1 METAPPLLLNGQDD
15 WGRMEK
21 LFVRVLKLNV
31 VILAISVSF
40 SIFAE
45 KMDEPT
51 DSLVID
57 KLERAL
63 DLMDKNAP
71 EKQGVLL
78 RLGDLYSER
87 ARLKALDEGKKG
99 CDNCD
104 NAKEDRVKALSYYK
118 QAFPKTRG
126 EEQGKILVQMAQL
139 NNLNGDG
146 NKAQDLYKDVIK
158 KGYKSFTS
166 AVVGSA
172 NANTGD
178 IYFRKGNFKN
188 AKKYYEAALK
198 EDTPSAGYI
207 QYRLAWCEL
216 NLGNFEKATQSLV
229 KILST
234 PHLADDPTFRDDVS
248 HDLAAFLA
256 HGTVGSKEIAMLK
269 NLSPESSRRSN
280 LFLLGTETDR
290 LGNKEASLLV
300 WSAYNAEGETKGV
313 EKLEIQI
320 RIAQS
325 EYDLG
330 RHQQALENY
339 DKAIALSTQTK
350 CEEKD
355 QDKCVELKTRMRN
368 FVTNWNK
375 ALKVKPTVE
384 LLRAYQIYLKGFP
397 DDAEMTQWAAL
408 VAREVKQYRDAVTL
422 FRKSALLAK
431 NDKSPA
437 SKKILE
443 GSLLGEME
451 MAEKSNDLNL
461 REASYTFY
469 LETNPD
475 GEKAFESRFE
485 RANVWYKQGKYPQA
499 YSEFHYIA
507 TAPGGSHRDIKIKA
521 ADLALDTLVLL
532 KDDKSLE
539 VRANEYAKIFPE
551 RRKEYAEIAR
561 KATLN
566 QVASNL
572 NSNKSTDVS
581 AYKSSLAQLKTV
593 NLAGASEQEKIKY
606 WKNRITVALQT
617 KDLNEVN
624 EAANGLLG
632 CKNLSQKDRELGY
645 SQKEWVAELQL
656 NFRDAYRW
664 ARQLSYPNLSQADR
678 DLRLAFLA
686 ELSGSDSRRHYEDF
700 LKHERN
706 FHQRNLTRVTLVER
720 SPHPW
725 KELERH
731 LSDLKRSPEMLAPL
745 LLETYGR
752 DRNVNAARRILAR
765 TTIAFTPQ
773 GRILAHQLDFNE
785 FAYFHS
791 RVASQHL
798 KSSSDASLARSLKQ
812 RLDLL
817 GEAGRRLQRFN
828 RQHDSTMEVVALNL
842 LAKENKRLADD
853 LLRLPAPRKLSKMQK
868 EQYHQLLRQKANG
881 FYMQASNYERQW
893 AAKWNERAIDE
904 ITRNFQNA
912 SWEVQ
917 NVLKT
922 EIQILSQ
929 NAPEGAKNRLL
940 AALKER
946 RERPSNRELLTARQE
961 LQSDP
966 FDTSKI
972 QRLRELEKQA
982 GQMTMVSYLDARLLQ
997 MKKGASL

>member
-1 METAPPLLLNGQDD
+1 M
-15 WGRMEK
+15 
-21 LFVRVLKLNV
+21 F
-31 VILAISVSF
+31 ILSISLGLSA
-40 SIFAE
+40 FAE
-45 KMDEPT
+45 KMDAST

-87 ARLKALDEGKKG
+87 ARLKALEEGKKS
-99 CDNCD
+99 CDNCEKSKD
-104 NAKEDRVKALSYYK
+104 DRAEALSYYK
-118 QAFPKTRG
+118 QAFPKTKG
-126 EEQGKILVQMAQL
+126 EEQGRLLVQMAHL
-139 NNLNGDG
+139 NNMNGENG
-146 NKAQDLYKDVIK
+146 KAQDIYKDVIK
-158 KGYKSFTS
+158 KGRKNYTS

-172 NANTGD
+172 NSNTGD
-178 IYFRKGNFKN
+178 IYFRKGNFKA
-188 AKKYYEAALK
+188 AKRYYETALK
-198 EDTPSAGYI
+198 EETPNPGYI

-216 NLGNFEKATQSLV
+216 NLGNFDKATKALV
-229 KILST
+229 TILST

-248 HDLAAFLA
+248 RDLAAFLA
-256 HGTVGSKEIAMLK
+256 HGDVGPKEIAMLK
-269 NLSPESSRRSN
+269 NLSPESSRRGN

-290 LGNKEASLLV
+290 LGNKSASLQV
-300 WSAYNAEGETKGV
+300 WAAYNAEGETKGA

-330 RHQQALENY
+330 RHKEALDNY
-339 DKAIALSTQTK
+339 DKAIQFSTQTK
-350 CEEKD
+350 CEEKE
-355 QDKCVELKTRMRN
+355 QDKRTELKTRMRN

-384 LLRAYQIYLKGFP
+384 LLRAYQIYLKGFG

-408 VAREVKQYRDAVTL
+408 VAREVKQYRDAVAL

-451 MAEKSNDLNL
+451 MAEASNDLNL

-469 LETNPD
+469 IENNPD
-475 GEKAFESRFE
+475 GEKAFDSRFQ
-485 RANVWYKQGKYPQA
+485 RANVWYKQAKYPQA

-507 TAPGGSHRDIKIKA
+507 TSPGEAHRETKMKA

-539 VRANEYAKIFPE
+539 VRSNEYAKLFPE
-551 RRKEYAEIAR
+551 RQKEYAEISR

-566 QVASNL
+566 QVATNL
-572 NSNKSTDVS
+572 NTNKNVDVS
-581 AYKSSLAQLKTV
+581 SYRASLVQLKTV
-593 NLAGASEQEKIKY
+593 NLAGASNEDKVKY
-606 WKNRITVALQT
+606 WKNRITVAMQA
-617 KDLNEVN
+617 KDLQEIDI
-624 EAANGLLG
+624 AANGLLG
-632 CKNLSQKDRELGY
+632 CKGLSQKDREFGY
-645 SQKEWVAELQL
+645 AQKEWVAELQL
-656 NFRDAYRW
+656 NFRDAYKW
-664 ARQLSYPNLSQADR
+664 ARGLSYSNLSPADR

-686 ELSGSDSRRHYEDF
+686 ELSGSNSSRHYEDY
-700 LKHERN
+700 LQHEKN
-706 FHQRNLTRVTLVER
+706 FHQRNLTRVTLVQR
-720 SPHPW
+720 SSHPW
-725 KELERH
+725 RELERH
-731 LSDLKRSPEMLAPL
+731 LNDLKRSPEMLAPL
-745 LLETYGR
+745 VLETYGR
-752 DRNVNAARRILAR
+752 ERNINAARRVFSQ
-765 TTIAFTPQ
+765 TTIAMTPQ

-785 FAYFHS
+785 FSSFHS
-791 RVASQHL
+791 RIASQHL
-798 KSSSDASLARSLKQ
+798 KSSSDAALGRSLKQ

-817 GEAGRRLQRFN
+817 GEAGRRLQKFN
-828 RQHDSTMEVVALNL
+828 RAHDSTMEVVALNM

-853 LLRLPAPRKLSKMQK
+853 LLRLPAPAKLNKMQK

-881 FYMQASNYERQW
+881 FFMQASMFERQW
-893 AAKWNERAIDE
+893 AAKWNDRAIEE

-917 NVLKT
+917 AVLKT

-929 NAPEGAKNRLL
+929 NAPDSAKNRLL
-940 AALKER
+940 ETLKER
-946 RERPSNRELLTARQE
+946 RERPSNRELLTARQD
-961 LQSDP
+961 LQRDP

-982 GQMTMVSYLDARLLQ
+982 GSTTMVSYLDARLLQ